1 MAEPLKILMAS
12 SEIHPYA
19 KTGGLA
25 DVCQALPKALVKLG
39 QEVILTMPFYGFIR
53 NQNLKIEELGEDNII
68 INKINYPVK
77 YRKTQ
82 FTPEISLYLIYNWQ
96 LFNHNRLY
104 NYPDDNLRF
113 LFFDLAVLKMI
124 KKFDLKIDV
133 IHCQDWHTGLIP
145 NYLSKQFCQQ
155 NDYKKIATL
164 FTIHNL
170 PFQFQHD
177 WWKTPKKY
185 LDDGRNLPNI
195 SNPDRIEYVNFTKRA
210 LLNADLINTVSE
222 RYAREILTPEFS
234 QGLSRILISRKKDV
248 FGIINGID
256 YSVFNPA
263 FDPYIKYQ
271 YDWNS
276 LDKKKKNKLSLQK
289 EVGLEANP
297 DIPLIGLVHRL
308 TEQKGFDL
316 ILRLMD
322 FLLKMEVQ
330 FIIVGTG
337 QKEYVKSFKKLTRQ
351 YPRKIAL
358 SSPFTDKMAA
368 RVYAGSDMFMMPSR
382 YEPCGISQMISLRY
396 GSIPIVHETG
406 GLSDTII
413 NFNPRT
419 ERGNGFVFG
428 SYNKEDFLTAIIR
441 ALETYKYRQT
451 WEHLTWQAMRLS
463 YSWEIP
469 AKKYLALYYLAVKKH
484 QKIYKKNTHA
494 LA

>member
-1 MAEPLKILMAS
+1 MTAA
-12 SEIHPYA
+12 EIHPYA

-25 DVCQALPKALVKLG
+25 DVSHALPKALAKLN
-39 QEVILTMPFYGFIR
+39 QAVILVMPYYGFIR
-53 NQNLKIEELGEDNII
+53 NQGLKIEEVGEDEVT
-68 INKINYPVK
+68 INKTVYPVK
-77 YRKTQ
+77 YRRLN
-82 FTPEISLYLIYNWQ
+82 FTPEISLYFIYNWQ
-96 LFNHNRLY
+96 LFNRHRLY

-124 KKFDLKIDV
+124 GKFNLNVDV

-145 NYLSKQFCQQ
+145 NYLKCKF
-155 NDYKKIATL
+155 NRDKLYAKIATL

-177 WWKTPKKY
+177 WWKVPKKCV
-185 LDDGRNLPNI
+185 DDGRNLPNLHHAEKI
-195 SNPDRIEYVNFTKRA
+195 QYINFTKRA
-210 LLNADLINTVSE
+210 LLNTDIINTVSE
-222 RYAREILTPEFS
+222 RYAREILTPEFGQS
-234 QGLSRILISRKKDV
+234 LYRILRTRKNDV

-256 YSVFNPA
+256 YTVFNPA
-263 FDPYIKYQ
+263 FDPYIRYK

-276 LDKKKKNKLSLQK
+276 LDKKKKNKLILQK
-289 EVGLEANP
+289 ETGLGVNP

-322 FLLKMEVQ
+322 FLLKMNVQ

-337 QKEYVKSFKKLTRQ
+337 QKEYVKLFKKLTRK
-351 YPRKIAL
+351 YPQKIAL
-358 SSPFTDKMAA
+358 CSPFTDKMAS

-406 GLSDTII
+406 GLSDTITD
-413 NFNPRT
+413 FNPRS

-428 SYNKEDFLTAIIR
+428 SYSKEDFLTAIIR

-451 WEHLTWQAMRLS
+451 WEHLTWEAMRLS

-469 AKKYLALYYLAVKKH
+469 AKKYLALYHLAIKRHNKDRR
-484 QKIYKKNTHA
+484 I
-494 LA
+494 

>member
-1 MAEPLKILMAS
+1 MARPLKILMAS

-25 DVCQALPKALVKLG
+25 DVCQALPKALAKLG
-39 QEVILTMPFYGFIR
+39 QEVTLVMPYYGFIR
-53 NQNLKIEELGEDNII
+53 NQNLKIEEAGEDVII
-68 INKINYPVK
+68 INKIKYPVK
-77 YRKTQ
+77 FRKTS
-82 FTPEISLYLIYNWQ
+82 FTPEISLYFIYNWQ
-96 LFNHNRLY
+96 LFNNNRLY
-104 NYPDDNLRF
+104 GYTDDNLRF
-113 LFFDLAVLKMI
+113 MFFDLAVLKMI
-124 KKFDLKIDV
+124 AKFNLKIDV

-145 NYLSKQFCQQ
+145 NYLKKQFSRLSP
-155 NDYKKIATL
+155 YKKIATL

-170 PFQFQHD
+170 PFQLQHN
-177 WWKTPKKY
+177 WWKVPKKFQ
-185 LDDGRNLPNI
+185 DSGRNLPNV
-195 SNPDRIEYVNFTKRA
+195 SRTERIQYINFTKRA

-234 QGLSRILISRKKDV
+234 QGLSHILKMRKKDV

-263 FDPYIKYQ
+263 FDPYIKNK

-276 LDKKKKNKLSLQK
+276 LDKKKKNKLCLQK
-289 EVGLEANP
+289 EVGLEINP
-297 DIPLIGLVHRL
+297 NIPLIGLVHRL

-316 ILRLMD
+316 ILKLMG

-337 QKEYVKSFKKLTRQ
+337 QKQYVKSFKKLTRR
-351 YPRKIAL
+351 YPKKIAL
-358 SSPFTDKMAA
+358 YSPFTDKMASQ
-368 RVYAGSDMFMMPSR
+368 VYAGSDMFMMPSR

-413 NFNPRT
+413 DFNPRT
-419 ERGNGFVFG
+419 ERGNGFVFS
-428 SYNKEDFLTAIIR
+428 SYSKEDFLTAIIR

-469 AKKYLALYYLAVKKH
+469 AKKYLALYYLALKKLDK
-484 QKIYKKNTHA
+484 KIIHD